1 MIEQVSPKYI
11 VTIREPESASALK
24 RMAGPGAGHIERE
37 MVKAHLR
44 KRAAGEDIARWGGYT
59 DDAVAALEDR
69 MMDSLAETAGRAKG
83 INATF
88 ADGDDA
94 IDRAVRNFTTQVVVD
109 GAVNRGKSLQA
120 IRQVLLDIGSTDIRD
135 NLPPE
140 PESEAERR
148 PMVVQPPGPRLR
160 RAGLFEGGKTKYVID
175 D

>member
-1 MIEQVSPKYI
+1 MTEQVTPKYT
-11 VTIREPESASALK
+11 VMIREPESASALK

-59 DDAVAALEDR
+59 DDAVAALEER
-69 MMDSLAETAGRAKG
+69 MMDSLADTAGRAKE
-83 INATF
+83 INAAFT
-88 ADGDDA
+88 DDDA
-94 IDRAVRNFTTQVVVD
+94 IDRAVKHFTTQVVVD

-135 NLPPE
+135 DLPPE
-140 PESEAERR
+140 PEEKPAAI
-148 PMVVQPPGPRLR
+148 VQQPAPRLR
-160 RAGLFEGGKTKYVID
+160 RASFFEGGKTKYVID

>member
-1 MIEQVSPKYI
+1 MTEQIMPKYT

-24 RMAGPGAGHIERE
+24 RMTGPGAGHIERE

-59 DDAVAALEDR
+59 DDAVAALEER
-69 MMDSLAETAGRAKG
+69 MMDSLAETAGRAKE
-83 INATF
+83 INTSF

-120 IRQVLLDIGSTDIRD
+120 VRQVLLDIGSTDIRD
-135 NLPPE
+135 DLPPE
-140 PESEAERR
+140 PAEQ
-148 PMVVQPPGPRLR
+148 PTAIPVQPPGPRLR